1 MPTVDIPDKICPH
14 CGGTRWYIETKRWK
28 KTSGEIMTKTNYIC
42 SLKRRE
48 WDRSYTE
55 RNREVKK
62 RINKKTYL
70 KRMSTPE
77 GKNLSRLWGKNS
89 RLNKERKHN
98 YYKKYRN
105 KDLEH
110 YNQLSKKN
118 KRKIIDTLSSGYITD
133 LLTKRNL
140 LKANDVPQDLVEL
153 KRKQL
158 ILTRKIKNNG

>member
-110 YNQLSKKN
+110 YNQL
-118 KRKIIDTLSSGYITD
+118 
-133 LLTKRNL
+133 
-140 LKANDVPQDLVEL
+140 
-153 KRKQL
+153 
-158 ILTRKIKNNG
+158 

>member
-1 MPTVDIPDKICPH
+1 
-14 CGGTRWYIETKRWK
+14 
-28 KTSGEIMTKTNYIC
+28 
-42 SLKRRE
+42 
-48 WDRSYTE
+48 
-55 RNREVKK
+55 
-62 RINKKTYL
+62 
-70 KRMSTPE
+70 MSTPE

-140 LKANDVPQDLVEL
+140 LKAKDVPQDLVEL